1 MFSRYSYLID
11 DDDINDREEKRENRK
26 IQKNKKLLIKELKTF
41 LLRPLAVPK
50 RN

>member
-41 LLRPLAVPK
+41 LLKQNCNL
-50 RN
+50 